1 MNKRKSQISTLNEN
15 HPKVITQAEY
25 VFIISIVLGFI
36 INFFLPLRG
45 IPKIIHIPLG
55 VVFIIAGIRVLALS
69 IDRFQKAK
77 TSVSPFKP
85 VKSLVMKGPYK
96 RSRHPMYFGR
106 VLLQMGIGFIFGNIW
121 IVVLV
126 IPTILIIWYG
136 VIIPEEKY
144 LQQRFGNKYLTY
156 KKSTRCWI

>member
-1 MNKRKSQISTLNEN
+1 MEPETNE

-25 VFIISIVLGFI
+25 ILIIFILLGFI
-36 INFFLPLRG
+36 VNFFLPIRIL
-45 IPKIIHIPLG
+45 PKIVHIPLG
-55 VVFIIAGIRVLALS
+55 VVSLIIGIRFLILS
-69 IDRFQKAK
+69 VDRFQKAK
-77 TSVSPFKP
+77 TPISPYKP

-106 VLLQMGIGFIFGNIW
+106 ILLQIGIGFLFGNIW
-121 IVVLV
+121 IVLLV

-144 LQQRFGNKYLTY
+144 LEQRFGEKYQSY
-156 KKSTRCWI
+156 RDATRCWI